1 MNHQFYSVLLV
12 CTLLGKSLLGTAQN
26 SASSTK
32 DSTSFLN
39 AFAKGKMYGQVRMLS
54 IFTDNQNELLD
65 FHATA
70 IGLSLTYRSAIY
82 KGFQWEIGGNL
93 TQNIES
99 SDFTIKDPT
108 TGAQSRY
115 EMGLFD
121 LTNINKKNVLL
132 RLQALSLKYR
142 FKNGSVLVGNYVP
155 KNLFINAQ
163 DGRMS
168 PTMVEG
174 IAFELNPN
182 KKLQVKA
189 DWIWRISPRS
199 TTRWYSVANSLG
211 INSTGV
217 NPDGSRSQY
226 AGNTQSAGVGIL
238 DINYQLMPSLKVL
251 AGNIF
256 VENIFNTT
264 YLKTELSHKVNNT
277 EDLLV
282 GAILVRQNPLGTG
295 GNTDPTK
302 SYFPT
307 HNHSLLFSSRL
318 AYRLKSW
325 DGSLN
330 FSRINAEGR
339 FLMPREWGAEQ
350 IYTFLS
356 RERNEGLGDVWAYS
370 ARLSRNW
377 FSKRLRTEIGYGY
390 YRLPDVSN
398 VALNKYGVPS
408 YTQLNVL
415 VNYQFSGKWKG
426 LNAQVL
432 YVQKDK
438 QGNVY
443 NNERFV
449 INKVNMSQLNI
460 VMNYVF

>member
-1 MNHQFYSVLLV
+1 MNHKFYSVLLV
-12 CTLLGKSLLGTAQN
+12 CTLLGKSLLGFAQT
-26 SASSTK
+26 SANAAK

-39 AFAKGKMYGQVRMLS
+39 AFTKGKIYGQVRMFS

-70 IGLSLTYRSAIY
+70 IGLSLTYRSAVY

-115 EMGLFD
+115 EIGLFD
-121 LTNINKKNVLL
+121 LTNINKKNLLL

-142 FKNGSVLVGNYVP
+142 FKNFNILVGNYIP

-174 IAFELNPN
+174 IAFEVNPS
-182 KKLQVKA
+182 KKLQIKA

-211 INSTGV
+211 INSTGL
-217 NPDGSRSQY
+217 NPDDSKSQY
-226 AGNTQSAGVGIL
+226 GGNTQSAGLGIL
-238 DINYQLMPSLKVL
+238 DINYQLIPSLRVL
-251 AGNIF
+251 TGNIF
-256 VENIFNTT
+256 VENIFNTS
-264 YLKTELSHKVNNT
+264 YLKTEFSHKVNNT
-277 EDLLV
+277 QDLLI
-282 GAILVRQNPLGTG
+282 GAILVRQSSVGNG
-295 GNTDPTK
+295 GNADPTK

-307 HNHSLLFSSRL
+307 QNHSLLFSSRL
-318 AYRLKSW
+318 GYHLKSW
-325 DGSLN
+325 DASVN

-370 ARLSRNW
+370 TRLSRNW
-377 FSKRLRTEIGYGY
+377 FNKRLKTEIGYGY
-390 YRLPDVSN
+390 YRLPDVKN
-398 VALNKYGVPS
+398 VALNKYGNPS
-408 YTQLNVL
+408 YTQLNML
-415 VNYQFSGKWKG
+415 INYQFSGKWKG
-426 LNAQVL
+426 LNAQIL

-438 QGNVY
+438 QGNIY
-443 NNERFV
+443 NNERYV
-449 INKVNMSQLNI
+449 INKVNMNQFNL
-460 VMNYVF
+460 VMNYLF

>member
-1 MNHQFYSVLLV
+1 MNPQFYKVILL
-12 CTLLGKSLLGTAQN
+12 CTFLSNSFVSLAQN
-26 SASSTK
+26 TQAPTK
-32 DSTSFLN
+32 DSTTLLN
-39 AFAKGKMYGQVRMLS
+39 AFTKGKIYGQVRMFS

-99 SDFTIKDPT
+99 SDFNIKDPI

-115 EMGLFD
+115 EIGLFD
-121 LTNINKKNVLL
+121 LTNINKKNILL
-132 RLQALSLKYR
+132 RLQALSLKYY

-182 KKLQVKA
+182 KKLQIKA

-211 INSTGV
+211 INSTGL
-217 NPDGSRSQY
+217 NPDGSRSLY

-238 DINYQLMPSLKVL
+238 DVNYQLMPSLKVL

-256 VENIFNTT
+256 VENIFNTA
-264 YLKTELSHKVNNT
+264 YLKTEFSQKVNNT
-277 EDLLV
+277 QDLLV
-282 GAILVRQNPLGTG
+282 GAILVRQSPVGNG
-295 GNTDPTK
+295 GNADPAK

-307 HNHSLLFSSRL
+307 QNRSLLFSSRL
-318 AYRLKSW
+318 GYRLKSW
-325 DGSLN
+325 DASLN

-350 IYTFLS
+350 IYTFIS

-370 ARLSRNW
+370 TRLSRNW
-377 FSKRLRTEIGYGY
+377 FNKKLRTEIAYGY
-390 YRLPDVSN
+390 YRLPDVKN
-398 VALNKYGVPS
+398 VALNKYGNPS
-408 YTQLNVL
+408 YSQLNML
-415 VNYQFSGKWKG
+415 VNHQFAGKWKG

-443 NNERFV
+443 NNERYV
-449 INKVNMSQLNI
+449 INRVNMSQFNL
-460 VMNYVF
+460 VMNYLF